1 MGDKWL
7 HAHVVIQ
14 LGWGRGGE
22 TNDLHVHVCYSAGVG
37 GGRGEERRD
46 EWLTKDIDSTINAPR
61 IDVGRITR
69 DFNCSQTFVLTL
81 KVKIEEK
88 MQQYM

>member
-1 MGDKWL
+1 MTC
-7 HAHVVIQ
+7 VYMFVIQ
-14 LGWGRGGE
+14 LGW
-22 TNDLHVHVCYSAGVG
+22 

-46 EWLTKDIDSTINAPR
+46 EWLTKDIDSTINAPS

-81 KVKIEEK
+81 KVKIEGK

>member
-1 MGDKWL
+1 MHTLLFSWGGGGEERQMTC
-7 HAHVVIQ
+7 VYMFVIQ
-14 LGWGRGGE
+14 LGW
-22 TNDLHVHVCYSAGVG
+22 

-46 EWLTKDIDSTINAPR
+46 EWLTKDIDSTINAPS

>member
-1 MGDKWL
+1 MNGSMPTL
-7 HAHVVIQ
+7 
-14 LGWGRGGE
+14 LLY
-22 TNDLHVHVCYSAGVG
+22 T
-37 GGRGEERRD
+37 
-46 EWLTKDIDSTINAPR
+46 LTKDIDSPINAPS